1 MGLRESLEA
10 FLGDS
15 LERRVVLMGIG
26 SPIRM
31 DDAVGLHVI
40 ELLEAMRLDDVLLL
54 STEIVP
60 EGYTGKVREFKP
72 THVLMVDAAHFNG
85 EPGEGRLIP
94 TQLITG
100 TAISTHN
107 MPLTIL
113 ADYIEKS
120 MCAKVALLG
129 IQPIGVYFGEGLS
142 PEVEAGAINISKILY
157 EVLTKKY

>member
-1 MGLRESLEA
+1 MALKDSLKS
-10 FLGDS
+10 FLGT
-15 LERRVVLMGIG
+15 ETKKRVAIMGIG
-26 SPIRM
+26 SPIRR
-31 DDAVGLHVI
+31 DDSVGLFVI
-40 ELLEAMRLDDVLLL
+40 QLLESFSLDNVLLL
-54 STEIVP
+54 NTEIVP
-60 EGYTGKVREFKP
+60 EGYTGQVREFQP
-72 THVLMVDAAHFNG
+72 THVLFVDAAHFNG

-129 IQPIGVYFGEGLS
+129 IQPKDISYGEGLT
-142 PEVEAGAINISKILY
+142 PEVESGAMKISEILV
-157 EVLTKKY
+157 EVLKEK

>member
-1 MGLRESLEA
+1 MVLKESLEV
-10 FLGDS
+10 FLGENS
-15 LERRVVLMGIG
+15 GRRVVLMGIG
-26 SPIRM
+26 SPIRR
-31 DDAVGLHVI
+31 DDAVGLRVI
-40 ELLEAMRLDDVLLL
+40 ELLETMKLDDVLLL

-72 THVLMVDAAHFNG
+72 THVLMVDAAHFSG

-100 TAISTHN
+100 AAISTHN

-120 MCAKVALLG
+120 ICAKVALLG
-129 IQPIGVYFGEGLS
+129 IQPVSIYFGEGLS